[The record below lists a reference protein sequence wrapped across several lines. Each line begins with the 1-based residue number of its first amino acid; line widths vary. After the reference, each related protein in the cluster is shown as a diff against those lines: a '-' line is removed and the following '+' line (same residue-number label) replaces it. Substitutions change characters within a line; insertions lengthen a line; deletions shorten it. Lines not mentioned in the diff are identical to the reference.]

1 MPATTT
7 LPGIRPTDPL
17 GPTLMERFAATNPAL
32 EVWWD
37 SSPLVFETWRAQM
50 IEAAA
55 PADRE
60 RVTEELRRLW
70 DPDDPGATLF
80 RGGTTNPPLSL
91 VAMRDDPERWTR
103 WIADYQAGH
112 PGEDVE
118 QVFWALYL
126 HIVKLG
132 AERFRPLFEATGQ
145 RFGHLSGQ
153 VDPRRAFDAET
164 MLRQGLEIATQG
176 PNVMVKIPG
185 TTEGLGVLRELSA
198 RGIPTNCTSAYIVP
212 QFIAVAENVQAGILE
227 ARANGVDLTRW
238 KSVVT
243 DMSARW
249 ENNAA
254 FLDDARAA
262 GVELNDEDPRWAGVA
277 IFKEAQRIFRAR
289 AYPSKML
296 ICSVRV
302 GPTVDGVQR
311 CWHLEHTAGAD
322 AVFTLPPAFLTPFM
336 QECQHLEFE
345 PRIWEDIP
353 ADVEARL
360 QAVPY
365 FNAGYDE
372 DGTAVEDFS
381 ALPALQA
388 TYQEF
393 AKATE
398 EMVTFVRERMR

>member
-1 MPATTT
+1 MTTMTTPPAAA
-7 LPGIRPTDPL
+7 PIADAPS
-17 GPTLMERFAATNPAL
+17 LMERFAATHHGL

-37 SSPLVFETWRAQM
+37 SSPLVFEAWRSQM
-50 IEAAA
+50 IAAA
-55 PADRE
+55 PLEERE

-70 DPDDPGATLF
+70 DPDDLARTLF

-91 VAMRDDPERWTR
+91 AAMRHDPERWAA
-103 WIADYQAGH
+103 WIAEFQASH
-112 PGEDVE
+112 PGADVE

-126 HIVKLG
+126 HLVKLG
-132 AERFRPLFEATGQ
+132 AERLRPLFDASGQ

-153 VDPRRAFDAET
+153 VDPRRAFDPQT
-164 MLRQGLEIATQG
+164 MLRQGLEIAALG

-185 TTEGLGVLRELSA
+185 TTEGLGVLRELTA

-212 QFIAVAENVQAGILE
+212 QFIAVAENVQAGLLD

-243 DMSARW
+243 DMSVRW
-249 ENNAA
+249 EANPAFAA
-254 FLDDARAA
+254 AAQAA
-262 GVELNDEDPRWAGVA
+262 GVELSDDDRRWAGVA
-277 IFKEAQRIFRAR
+277 VFKEAQRIFRAR

-302 GPTVDGVQR
+302 GPRVDGVQR

-336 QECQHLEFE
+336 QECQHLEFA

-353 ADVEARL
+353 ADVMARL
-360 QAVPY
+360 RSVPY
-365 FNAGYDE
+365 FNAGYDVA
-372 DGTAVEDFS
+372 GTAVEDFS
-381 ALPALQA
+381 AIPSLLV

-393 AKATE
+393 ARATE
-398 EMVTFVRERMR
+398 EMVTFVRDRMT

>member
-1 MPATTT
+1 MH
-7 LPGIRPTDPL
+7 
-17 GPTLMERFAATNPAL
+17 
-32 EVWWD
+32 
-37 SSPLVFETWRAQM
+37 QM

-55 PADRE
+55 PEDRE

-70 DPDDPGATLF
+70 DPNDPASTLF

-91 VAMRDDPERWTR
+91 AAMRNDPDRWAM
-103 WIADYQAGH
+103 WIAEFGAANPDA
-112 PGEDVE
+112 DVE

-126 HIVKLG
+126 HLVKLG
-132 AERFRPLFEATGQ
+132 AERLRPLFDASGM

-153 VDPRRAFDAET
+153 VDPRRAFDADA
-164 MLRQGLEIATQG
+164 MLRQGLEIAAQG

-212 QFIAVAENVQAGILE
+212 QFIAVAENVQAGLLE

-243 DMSARW
+243 DMSVRW
-249 ENNAA
+249 EDSPAFAA
-254 FLDDARAA
+254 EAEAA
-262 GVELNDEDPRWAGVA
+262 GVELNGNDRRWAGVA
-277 IFKEAQRIFRAR
+277 VFKEAQRIFRAR

-302 GPTVDGVQR
+302 GPRMDGVQH

-322 AVFTLPPAFLTPFM
+322 AVFTLPPAFLGPFI
-336 QECQHLEFE
+336 QECQHLEFA

-353 ADVEARL
+353 ADVKARL
-360 QAVPY
+360 RSVPY

-372 DGTAVEDFS
+372 AGTAVEDFS
-381 ALPALQA
+381 TIPALQA

-393 AKATE
+393 STATE
-398 EMVTFVRERMR
+398 EMVRFVRDRMT

>member
-1 MPATTT
+1 MTPTTPPAATRTAVV
-7 LPGIRPTDPL
+7 GA
-17 GPTLMERFAATNPAL
+17 PTLMERFAATHPGL

-37 SSPLVFETWRAQM
+37 SSPLVFEAWRAQM
-50 IEAAA
+50 IEAAG
-55 PADRE
+55 PEDRE

-70 DPDDPGATLF
+70 DPDDPARTLF

-91 VAMRDDPERWTR
+91 AAMRNDPDRWAM
-103 WIADYQAGH
+103 WIAEFRAANPDA
-112 PGEDVE
+112 DVE
-118 QVFWALYL
+118 EVFWALYL
-126 HIVKLG
+126 HLVKLG
-132 AERFRPLFEATGQ
+132 AERLRPLFDASGQ

-153 VDPRRAFDAET
+153 VDPRRAFDPET
-164 MLRQGLEIATQG
+164 MLRQGLEIAALG

-243 DMSARW
+243 DMSVRW
-249 ENNAA
+249 EDNPA
-254 FLDDARAA
+254 FLEQAEQA
-262 GVELNDEDPRWAGVA
+262 GVALSDEDRRWAGVA
-277 IFKEAQRIFRAR
+277 VFKQAQRTFRAR

-302 GPTVDGVQR
+302 GPKVDGVQR

-322 AVFTLPPAFLTPFM
+322 AVFTLPPAFLGPLM

-353 ADVEARL
+353 ADVKDRL
-360 QAVPY
+360 RSVPY

-381 ALPALQA
+381 TMPALQA

-393 AKATE
+393 STATE
-398 EMVTFVRERMR
+398 EMVTFVRDRMA